1 MRYYIVDDDS
11 ASRMMLKKI
20 IVDGQLGLVIGEA
33 ENGGKSIAPIL
44 STLPDIVLIDLLMPD
59 LDGIETI
66 EKLKSQG
73 FEGQFIMISQIVNKE
88 MVGEAYKKGIEFF
101 IHKPINKVEVQT
113 ILQKTAEQYRLRDS
127 LLTIKESLA
136 SFATAKPALKKPSE
150 LVRTKL
156 NDMGIISEV
165 GSNDLKE
172 IIEMLVYENNEPN
185 TFPPLIDIYESL
197 AKRHNAED
205 IKKEMKAIEQRL
217 RRTILAAIQ
226 HIATIGSIDYTSR
239 EFEHYAPRYFEY
251 QEVRKL
257 MIEVGENR
265 LNSSKIKV
273 NIKKFIQVLYLEVLE
288 SYKNI
293 KKTSL

>member
-11 ASRMMLKKI
+11 ASRLMLKKI
-20 IVDGQLGLVIGEA
+20 ITEAELGIVIGES
-33 ENGGKSIAPIL
+33 ENGEKSIAPIL
-44 STLPDIVLIDLLMPD
+44 GALPDVVLIDFLMPD

-66 EKLKSQG
+66 EKLKSEG

-88 MVGEAYKKGIEFF
+88 MVGEAYQKGIEFF
-101 IHKPINKVEVQT
+101 IHKPINRVEVQS
-113 ILQKTAEQYRLRDS
+113 ILQKTAEQYKLKDS
-127 LLTIKESLA
+127 LLTIKASLA
-136 SFATAKPALKKPSE
+136 NIATAKPTSKKQNVRE
-150 LVRTKL
+150 IVRTKL
-156 NDMGIISEV
+156 SDMGIMSEV

-172 IIEMLVYENNEPN
+172 IIEMLVYENMEPT

-197 AKRHNAED
+197 AMRQDAVN

-239 EFEHYAPRYFEY
+239 EFEHYAPRYFDF

-257 MIEVGENR
+257 MIEIGENR

-273 NIKKFIQVLYLEVLE
+273 NIKKFLQMLYLEVLE
-288 SYKNI
+288 SYK
-293 KKTSL
+293 

>member
-11 ASRMMLKKI
+11 ASRLMLKKI
-20 IVDGQLGLVIGEA
+20 ISDAELGIVIGES
-33 ENGGKSIAPIL
+33 ENGEKSIAPIL
-44 STLPDIVLIDLLMPD
+44 GTLPDVVLIDFLMPD

-66 EKLKSQG
+66 EKLKSEG

-88 MVGEAYKKGIEFF
+88 MVGEAYQKGIEFF
-101 IHKPINKVEVQT
+101 IHKPINRVEVQS
-113 ILQKTAEQYRLRDS
+113 ILQKNAEQYRLKDS
-127 LLTIKESLA
+127 LLTIKASLA
-136 SFATAKPALKKPSE
+136 NIATAKPTSKKQNVRE
-150 LVRTKL
+150 IVRTKL
-156 NDMGIISEV
+156 SDMGIMSEV

-172 IIEMLVYENNEPN
+172 IIEMLVYENMEPT
-185 TFPPLIDIYESL
+185 TFPPLIDIYKSL
-197 AKRHNAED
+197 AMRQDAVN

-239 EFEHYAPRYFEY
+239 EFEHYAPRYFDF

-257 MIEVGENR
+257 MIEIGENR

-273 NIKKFIQVLYLEVLE
+273 NIKKFLQMLYLEVLE
-288 SYKNI
+288 SYK
-293 KKTSL
+293 

>member
-20 IVDGQLGLVIGEA
+20 IVDGELGLVIGEA
-33 ENGGKSIAPIL
+33 ENGEKSIAPIL
-44 STLPDIVLIDLLMPD
+44 STLPDIVLIDFLMPD

-136 SFATAKPALKKPSE
+136 SFTTAKPALKKQNVGE
-150 LVRTKL
+150 IVRTKL
-156 NDMGIISEV
+156 SDMGIMSEV

-172 IIEMLVYENNEPN
+172 IIEMLVYKNNEPN

-197 AKRHNAED
+197 AKRQNAED

-251 QEVRKL
+251 QEIRKL

-293 KKTSL
+293 